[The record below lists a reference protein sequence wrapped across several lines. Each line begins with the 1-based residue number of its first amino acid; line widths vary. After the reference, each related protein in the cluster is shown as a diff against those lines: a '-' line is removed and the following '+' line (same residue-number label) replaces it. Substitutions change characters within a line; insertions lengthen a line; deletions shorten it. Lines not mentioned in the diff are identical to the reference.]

1 MSLDSINNDNLNFLC
16 LIEENNKY
24 KVIDNKLI
32 DDTDNFHDV
41 NSPNIEY
48 TIINTLLLALHS
60 NCKTLS
66 EKRKILEKINI
77 SLTNIYENEFL
88 NLIIQ
93 KSSYLNE
100 SLTKIDELYDYNF
113 EKYNKNYCNIFWI
126 NFNVNLIRF
135 LNYSICTCKTIH
147 YTTMKI
153 NGMIS
158 SDEED
163 IEEEEEEDN
172 SDESYEELDIESSD
186 NDDDDKKTN

>member
-1 MSLDSINNDNLNFLC
+1 MNLDSIIIDNLNFLC
-16 LIEENNKY
+16 DLDDKNKY
-24 KVIDNKLI
+24 KVINNRIVEDN
-32 DDTDNFHDV
+32 DNFHDV
-41 NSPNIEY
+41 NSPKIEY
-48 TIINTLLLALHS
+48 LIVNTLLFSLYSDFH
-60 NCKTLS
+60 TLT
-66 EKRKILEKINI
+66 EKRNFLHKINI

-93 KSSYLNE
+93 KSSYFNE